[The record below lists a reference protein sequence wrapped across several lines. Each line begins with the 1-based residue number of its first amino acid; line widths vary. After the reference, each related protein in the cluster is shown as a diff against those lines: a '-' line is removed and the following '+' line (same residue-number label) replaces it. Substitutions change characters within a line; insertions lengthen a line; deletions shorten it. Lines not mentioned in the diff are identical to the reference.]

1 MLLWLRQDGSPK
13 ILYNINKIYR
23 EDCEY
28 LQTLKKMKNFR
39 LLNTLYYRSIFSD
52 KRYRGRTAMKKN
64 KIKRILITAAAIMCM
79 GAAPCFYVSAEADT
93 QTEQFS
99 IDDCISE
106 SDCIIYADYKGMSG
120 DKYEFEI
127 IRMIKGSASGRSVY
141 VTASE
146 EFGSEFVTG
155 TNYVLFLD
163 RTNSV
168 YYYHD
173 KYTPVLE
180 IKFIADEQGNIT
192 GMTVNGSSVGNLPET
207 VTDLT
212 RYIDLVPSTTAEGK
226 DYIRSSN
233 IDDIIASSPVIVK
246 AKVGK
251 RIGDYEESAGYYEC
265 TLVSGI
271 RGNVPDN
278 FSAALF
284 DRKVSEGD
292 EYYLMFSGKD
302 RNGIYILSSKKSVIS
317 GDNKGFESRLEEE

>member
-1 MLLWLRQDGSPK
+1 MPLWLRRDGSLK
-13 ILYNINKIYR
+13 MLYNSNKIFCKN
-23 EDCEY
+23 CEY
-28 LQTLKKMKNFR
+28 LQTFKKMKNFR

-52 KRYRGRTAMKKN
+52 KHYRGRTAMKKN
-64 KIKRILITAAAIMCM
+64 KIKRFFIAAAVVMCM
-79 GAAPCFYVSAEADT
+79 GAVSCVYVSAETEAR
-93 QTEQFS
+93 TEQFS
-99 IDDCISE
+99 IDECISE
-106 SDCIIYADYKGMSG
+106 SECIIYADYKGKSG
-120 DKYEFEI
+120 DKYEFEM
-127 IRMIKGSASGRSVY
+127 IRMIKGSASGSSIY

-146 EFGSEFVTG
+146 EFGSEFVAD

-180 IKFIADEQGNIT
+180 AKFIADEQGNIT

-212 RYIDLVPSTTAEGK
+212 RYIDLVPSAVTDSK

-233 IDDIIASSPVIVK
+233 IDDIIAGSPVIVK

-265 TLVSGI
+265 TLVSDI
-271 RGNVPDN
+271 KGNVPDT

-284 DRKVSEGD
+284 DRKVSEGS
-292 EYYLMFSGKD
+292 EYYMMFSDKD
-302 RNGIYILSSKKSVIS
+302 RNGIYILSSKKSMIS
-317 GDNKGFESRLEEE
+317 GDNKGFESKLEEE